1 MGMIRRDHELV
12 DSDAYPYGF
21 ASEVA
26 AWREVVDD
34 RDSNTSVSSLSEV
47 AALGDDLDPSV
58 NLAGEPIM
66 EGLVSWL
73 LGLSLSADPK
83 PPVRFS
89 PVIPTVGAV

>member
-21 ASEVA
+21 SPEVA
-26 AWREVVDD
+26 TWRGITDD
-34 RDSNTSVSSLSEV
+34 RDSNTSVSYLSEV

-66 EGLVSWL
+66 EDLVSSL
-73 LGLSLSADPK
+73 LVLSLGADPK
-83 PPVRFS
+83 PP
-89 PVIPTVGAV
+89 